1 MLNRYAVVAV
11 LAFALPGV
19 AFASADALNV
29 KKGSFA
35 EQRAAINDALT
46 DDQTY
51 AEISDADRTAVVQA
65 LDKMERLLRDRSVD
79 QLNQQEKVEL
89 FNAQEI
95 VNTKLTQASG
105 DSRIVCQRERIPGSH
120 IRTNVCFTVAER
132 RRMRER
138 DSQALRDAQ
147 ARPSQ
152 AEPQAR

>member
-1 MLNRYAVVAV
+1 MLNRYVVVAV
-11 LAFALPGV
+11 LAFALPGL
-19 AFASADALNV
+19 ALASADALNV

-35 EQRAAINDALT
+35 EQRAVINAALA

-51 AEISDADRTAVVQA
+51 AEISDADRTAVVHA
-65 LDKMERLLRDRSVD
+65 LDKMERLLRDRGVD

-95 VNTKLTQASG
+95 VNTKLMQASA
-105 DSRIVCQRERIPGSH
+105 DSRVVCRRERIPGSH
-120 IRTNVCFTVAER
+120 IRTNMCFTVAER
-132 RRMRER
+132 QRMRDR

-152 AEPQAR
+152 SDEK